1 VSGGVFAIVGTDGE
15 RLSED
20 LDTDCGL
27 VTADEPDFV
36 GGIGRGQYGGPR
48 QVMVHIGG
56 RRPGG
61 VPDRGRGVG
70 RQGHRA
76 DGAAR
81 LDRVAIRVGD
91 DRTIT
96 FFPRMVLEVA
106 VSRLTL
112 AGPDSPQSPLLL
124 TAEAT
129 FATGRLPPTRADV
142 VAGALVVV
150 QSRAASGVGPVP
162 AGDGSQG

>member
-1 VSGGVFAIVGTDGE
+1 
-15 RLSED
+15 
-20 LDTDCGL
+20 
-27 VTADEPDFV
+27 
-36 GGIGRGQYGGPR
+36 
-48 QVMVHIGG
+48 MVHIGG

-76 DGAAR
+76 NGAAR

-96 FFPRMVLEVA
+96 FIPRMVLKVA

-112 AGPDSPQSPLLL
+112 VGPDSPQSTLLL
-124 TAEAT
+124 TAEAI
-129 FATGRLPPTRADV
+129 FATGRLPPSRADV

-150 QSRAASGVGPVP
+150 QRRAASGVGPVP
-162 AGDGSQG
+162 GGHGPDGDGSQG